1 MKKIAFLS
9 LGLLPFLAIG
19 CQESSEV
26 DADLSA
32 SALEQQIEQS
42 NAQPA
47 DKADEAQPADK
58 ADEAQPGGTPEAVQ
72 SNGVYGL
79 LDGGNTPYPWGAVI
93 YLNDAGIACS
103 DRQTLNSLMLG
114 ERIYVQLSRFEN
126 GTFEIVNKDSAYG
139 CENDGPL
146 EAIIIYRKKDGDKR
160 YRAKSGTLTV
170 SGIEHF
176 TDTDWLEQRSITVTF
191 DTSIDKDGS
200 PMRLN
205 KTITVVPCQA
215 ARVGTP
221 LYCPDNR

>member
-1 MKKIAFLS
+1 MKRVALLS
-9 LGLLPFLAIG
+9 LCLLPFGAMG
-19 CQESSEV
+19 CQENAEI
-26 DADLSA
+26 DTDLSA

-42 NAQPA
+42 DADAVQPT
-47 DKADEAQPADK
+47 DKADEAQSEADI
-58 ADEAQPGGTPEAVQ
+58 QPMCGSEFAL

-79 LDGGNTPYPWGAVI
+79 LNGGNTPYPWGAFI
-93 YLNDAGIACS
+93 YFNEAGIACS
-103 DRQTLNSLMLG
+103 DRQTLNSLFLG
-114 ERIYVQLSRFEN
+114 EHITVQLSRFEN

-146 EAIIIYRKKDGDKR
+146 EAIIIYRQKNGDKR

-221 LYCPDNR
+221 LSCE